1 MSKNGV
7 MPLKRVLAIF
17 ISLLVASH
25 FLGIGGYRAEAA
37 TDYSIVKVALTSM
50 GALKSVTVKVEGNY
64 SIPEKAALSVQ
75 AGKSYTVKVESG
87 QLYWVDGT
95 VKTAMGSSF
104 TLKRHQGTET
114 KGLVINSKCYL
125 GDMVVRLNS
134 GSIQLINHIY
144 LETYLYG
151 VVPYEMSNSWPLEA
165 LKSQAVAA
173 RTYVVT
179 HMNSSSVY
187 HVHDTE
193 ASQVY
198 RGYNGSYSNAIK
210 AVNETK
216 GQVLKYGSSFA
227 STFYSSSN
235 GGWTEDSG
243 NVWTTSLPYT
253 VVKEDPYDVN
263 NPNNPNRSW
272 TVTYA
277 KSPVDS
283 GLQGRVLQ
291 YVKPALEQKGYS
303 SSDGEFQIDAIKSM
317 TMETNKTG
325 YRLKSGQIVFL
336 VTAKKKNGATAST
349 FSVPV
354 DKAVSTKEAPANG
367 DEGGQKTPQVKANT
381 KIQAVP
387 ESSTETVEISVA
399 LNKSN
404 ARTILN
410 VKSLLFTIKDDG
422 DKFTIQG
429 GGFGHGVGMS
439 QYGAQYMA
447 VQGKTYKQILDF
459 YFPGTTL
466 ATLSVSPPK
475 LTPLPNRGDNGRP
488 TPTPTPT
495 PTPKPT
501 PTPTPTPKP
510 STSMGEVKVSTSLNV
525 RKGAGT
531 NYAVIGSLKN
541 GAKVEI
547 LEKGSTWYKIK
558 YGSGTGYVHKQYIKI
573 TSSTSNNSSG
583 SPPKSDPPTYATPP
597 QDKYG
602 KVTASTLNV
611 RSGAGTKNKR
621 VGYVYKG
628 NRVKILGTSGEWY
641 KISYGNLTGYVH
653 SAYIQLEKSSSGS
666 SKPAA
671 ETPSTATKQGIVT
684 ASSLIV
690 RSGRGTSYSRLGSLK
705 RNTKITIL
713 ETKNGWHKIKY
724 GSGYG
729 YVHGGYVSII
739 SSSGSGSGSSGSKS
753 SGSNASASQKKGVV
767 TASSLNV
774 RSGRGTNYS
783 RIGSLKRNA
792 TVTIV
797 ETKNGWHKIK
807 YGSGYGYV
815 HGDYVSIIS
824 SSGSGS
830 GSSGSNSSGS
840 NASTSQKKGVVTAS
854 SLNVRSGMGTN
865 YSRIGSL
872 QKNATVTIVETK
884 NGWHKIKYGSG
895 YGYVHGDYIK
905 ITSSGGGGSSST
917 RTGVVNATGLN
928 LRTGKGTNYSII
940 RVLPRGTKVQI
951 LSDED
956 TWLQVKT
963 SDGKIGYVHG
973 QYIK

>member
-1 MSKNGV
+1 M
-7 MPLKRVLAIF
+7 KRVLAIF

-25 FLGIGGYRAEAA
+25 LLGIGGGSHAEAA

-50 GALKSVTVKVEGNY
+50 GAPKSVTVKVEGNY
-64 SIPEKAALSVQ
+64 SIPEKPELAVKE
-75 AGKSYTVKVESG
+75 GKSYTIKVESG
-87 QLYWVDGT
+87 KLYWVDGT
-95 VKTAMGSSF
+95 TKTAMGSSF

-114 KGLVINSKCYL
+114 KGLIINSKRYL
-125 GDMVVRLNS
+125 GDMVARLNS
-134 GSIQLINHIY
+134 GSIQLINHVF

-151 VVPYEMSNSWPLEA
+151 VVPHEMPNSWPLEA
-165 LKSQAVAA
+165 LKAQAVAA

-179 HMNSSSVY
+179 HMKSSSSY
-187 HVHDTE
+187 HVHDTQ

-198 RGYNGSYSNAIK
+198 RGYNGSLSNSIK
-210 AVNETK
+210 AVDGTK

-235 GGWTEDSG
+235 GGLTEDSG

-263 NPNNPNRSW
+263 NPENPNGSW

-277 KSPVDS
+277 KSPVNA
-283 GLQGRVLQ
+283 GLQGRLLQ

-303 SSDGEFQIDAIKSM
+303 ALDGEFQIDAIKSM

-325 YRLKSGQIVFL
+325 QRLKSGQIVLL
-336 VTAKKKNGATAST
+336 VTAKKKKGAAIST

-354 DKAVSTKEAPANG
+354 EKVVPTKEAPANG

-381 KIQAVP
+381 QIDAVP
-387 ESSTETVEISVA
+387 ESSTETVEIPVA
-399 LNKSN
+399 LSKSN
-404 ARTILN
+404 ARTILDT
-410 VKSLLFTIKDDG
+410 KSLLFTIKDDG

-447 VQGKTYKQILDF
+447 VQGKNYKQIIDF

-466 ATLSVSPPK
+466 TTLSVSPPK
-475 LTPLPNRGDNGRP
+475 LTPLPNRGDNDRP

-573 TSSTSNNSSG
+573 LSSTPTNPSN
-583 SPPKSDPPTYATPP
+583 PPKNDPPTHATPP

-602 KVTASTLNV
+602 RVTASKLNV
-611 RSGAGTKNKR
+611 RTGAGTKNKR

-628 NRVKILGTSGEWY
+628 NRVKILATSGAWY
-641 KISYGNLTGYVH
+641 KISYGNLTGYAH
-653 SAYIQLEKSSSGS
+653 SDYIQLENTSTTP
-666 SKPAA
+666 SKPV
-671 ETPSTATKQGIVT
+671 ETPSTSGKQGVVT

-729 YVHGGYVSII
+729 YVHGDYVKLT
-739 SSSGSGSGSSGSKS
+739 SSSGSGSGSSGSS
-753 SGSNASASQKKGVV
+753 SSTSGKKGVV

-774 RSGRGTNYS
+774 RSGSGTSYS
-783 RIGSLKRNA
+783 RIGSLQRNA
-792 TVTIV
+792 TVTIL
-797 ETKNGWHKIK
+797 ETKGGWHKIK
-807 YGSGYGYV
+807 YGSGYGYI
-815 HGDYVSIIS
+815 HGDYV
-824 SSGSGS
+824 
-830 GSSGSNSSGS
+830 
-840 NASTSQKKGVVTAS
+840 
-854 SLNVRSGMGTN
+854 
-865 YSRIGSL
+865 
-872 QKNATVTIVETK
+872 
-884 NGWHKIKYGSG
+884 
-895 YGYVHGDYIK
+895 K

-917 RTGVVNATGLN
+917 RTGVVNASGLN

-940 RVLPRGTKVQI
+940 RVLPRGTKIQI
-951 LSDED
+951 LSDTG

-963 SDGKIGYVHG
+963 SDGKIGYVHE